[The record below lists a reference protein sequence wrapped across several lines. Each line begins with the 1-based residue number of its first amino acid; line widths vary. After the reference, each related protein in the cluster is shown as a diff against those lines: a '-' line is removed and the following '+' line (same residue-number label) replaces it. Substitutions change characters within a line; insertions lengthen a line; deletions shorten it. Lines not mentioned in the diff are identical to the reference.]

1 MLLKLVNLSSSDS
14 YTLYTMDNIRSKVSD
29 AFTFSYRNPK
39 FKSVLFITFA
49 FKILFCSRNTLYF
62 YSNYVLII
70 PATNNNIRQMF
81 SEHFFS
87 SFFFFFSL
95 PENQKKSSAKEETE
109 QTEQTCNNTSFSPVW
124 ITIISCEIE
133 SLIARIRYDDDQ
145 LAPVRK

>member
-14 YTLYTMDNIRSKVSD
+14 YTMVYTMDNIRSKVS
-29 AFTFSYRNPK
+29 SRNPK
-39 FKSVLFITFA
+39 FKSELLFIITFA
-49 FKILFCSRNTLYF
+49 FTKYPFFAPEILLFQSF
-62 YSNYVLII
+62 QFILII
-70 PATNNNIRQMF
+70 PRTNNNIRQMF
-81 SEHFFS
+81 SEHFS
-87 SFFFFFSL
+87 SFFLPFFFFL
-95 PENQKKSSAKEETE
+95 PENQKKSSAKGETE